1 MHAIPFDICLRCNKV
16 RTVLA
21 FSIKPV
27 VPRCACTDG
36 DVMCTPD
43 GVFQQAVFDAYAVLA
58 VECVEEDLLHM
69 LLRMQHFASSAGAA
83 LLEGDTK
90 LFVSC
95 LVSNIAISWLLMART
110 CIFDEV
116 NRYDEADEV
125 DEADEADEASEFD
138 EADKSSEFDEAD
150 ELSAIDEV
158 DAPSEVSESD
168 DVNVAEYMVGPS
180 ARNS

>member
-16 RTVLA
+16 RTVPA

-110 CIFDEV
+110 CIFDEI
-116 NRYDEADEV
+116 NRHHGAVEADE
-125 DEADEADEASEFD
+125 
-138 EADKSSEFDEAD
+138 SSEFDEAD
-150 ELSAIDEV
+150 ELSAIDEADESSAV
-158 DAPSEVSESD
+158 DEVNDPSEVSESD